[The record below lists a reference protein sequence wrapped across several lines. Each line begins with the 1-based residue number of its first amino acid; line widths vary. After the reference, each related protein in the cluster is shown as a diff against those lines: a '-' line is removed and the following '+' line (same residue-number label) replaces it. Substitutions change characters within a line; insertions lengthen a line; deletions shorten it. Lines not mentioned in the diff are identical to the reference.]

1 MALLKYSCCA
11 AYYTRFR
18 PKPKCITVQ
27 FRTFLCVLLPYR
39 NRATRWARHLDFC
52 HSCRRCNAA
61 ASESVRRDRCP
72 QRLQIYHVEETR
84 DRITERCCSKIK
96 RRHQLIGHN
105 DSSCVGR
112 PRLLSCNGHRFRPGT
127 GHKRPTVRV
136 ASYGLVVVAAGD
148 EAFLSG
154 NGHGMMATGTRQ
166 RQLCNRWSRLGAA
179 ATAMMAPPPRAREC
193 SEATRFMAAPSLSAF
208 CFLPAPLVC
217 IRCRLV
223 VISCAFTETQP
234 GHSSVTTEPP
244 TTAPCE
250 FAQIVKQIEGLVCG
264 HALFLYQLY

>member
-1 MALLKYSCCA
+1 MQSSSIQKNMALLKYSCCA

-27 FRTFLCVLLPYR
+27 LRT
-39 NRATRWARHLDFC
+39 WARHLDFC

-96 RRHQLIGHN
+96 RRHQLVGHN

-112 PRLLSCNGHRFRPGT
+112 PRLFSCNGRRFRPGT

-154 NGHGMMATGTRQ
+154 TRQ

-179 ATAMMAPPPRAREC
+179 ATATTAPPPRAREC
-193 SEATRFMAAPSLSAF
+193 SEATRF
-208 CFLPAPLVC
+208 
-217 IRCRLV
+217 R
-223 VISCAFTETQP
+223 
-234 GHSSVTTEPP
+234 
-244 TTAPCE
+244 PC
-250 FAQIVKQIEGLVCG
+250 LDT
-264 HALFLYQLY
+264 